1 MRLTAELWECAAVL
15 PDDHPAAGDVCGL
28 RYLNGPVAPRVAG
41 DDCSCGERALLDC
54 TTCGTPLCGM
64 HVRMFQD
71 RVVCQ
76 QHEIQRHRD
85 LARREALAVAS
96 TYETGLRRA
105 ATAAASA
112 DDVIERF
119 VRLHAGSPSGRLPG
133 HFTNGQRSVARE
145 AMDATLRSVSSSL
158 FGSAPAG
165 LLDITGPEPG
175 AWYVDNLAFTNW
187 VFSHRNRGP
196 VTVVRLLRRGSLPLS
211 TVSIPLGWR
220 SGVLVDADR
229 GLDGLP
235 WPPAHRI
242 HRYLLRDGRVVETRS
257 QAPRVLFGRQP
268 GRPANH
274 FVRQV
279 ARLLD
284 IPVTTAAAPA
294 TVRAWSREPAGSGRT
309 STRSA

>member
-15 PDDHPAAGDVCGL
+15 PDDHLAAGDVCGH
-28 RYLNGPVAPRVAG
+28 RYLNAPVAPRVPG

-54 TTCGTPLCGM
+54 TTCGTPLCGL

-85 LARREALAVAS
+85 LARREALAVAA
-96 TYETGLRRA
+96 TYEAGLRRA
-105 ATAAASA
+105 ATSAARA
-112 DDVIERF
+112 DDFIERF
-119 VRLHAGSPSGRLPG
+119 VRLNAGSPSGRLPG

-145 AMDATLRSVSSSL
+145 AMDATLRSVGASL

-165 LLDITGPEPG
+165 LIDVTGPEPG
-175 AWYVDNLAFTNW
+175 AWYVHNLAFTNW
-187 VFSHRNRGP
+187 VFSHRNSGP
-196 VTVVRLLRRGSLPLS
+196 VRVVRLLRRGSLPLS
-211 TVSIPLGWR
+211 TVTIPLGWR
-220 SGVLVDADR
+220 GGVLVDADR
-229 GLDGLP
+229 SLDGLP
-235 WPPAHRI
+235 WPPAHRL

-257 QAPRVLFGRQP
+257 QAPRVLFGSQP

-284 IPVTTAAAPA
+284 IPVTAAAAPGN
-294 TVRAWSREPAGSGRT
+294 VRAWSREPAGSGRT